1 MAEIICHAPSALRRQ
16 AMLSPN
22 AVADAL
28 VVVSGAIFESLPTDV
43 RQRATLAIEEY
54 IAAGNVYDV
63 PTSRLLKI
71 IAREAL

>member
-1 MAEIICHAPSALRRQ
+1 
-16 AMLSPN
+16 MLSPN

-28 VVVSGAIFESLPTDV
+28 VVVSGAIFESLPVEV

-54 IAAGNVYDV
+54 LAAGNVYDV
-63 PTSRLLKI
+63 TTSRLLKI

>member
-1 MAEIICHAPSALRRQ
+1 
-16 AMLSPN
+16 MLSPN

-28 VVVSGAIFESLPTDV
+28 VVVCGAIFESLPVEV

-54 IAAGNVYDV
+54 LAAGNVYDV
-63 PTSRLLKI
+63 PTGRLLKI